1 VTTPPLSLEDQAA
14 LIELE
19 ESMWREETRFDL
31 VFQEQRFA
39 SDFVEFGRSGRTYT
53 REQIIRTEASPIQA
67 KLPLPNL
74 QVRALDVNTVL
85 ITYDSEA
92 NYEGVVEYAHRSS
105 IWSRIEGHW
114 VMRFH
119 QGTAYHP
126 SSPQPGGHSAA

>member
-1 VTTPPLSLEDQAA
+1 
-14 LIELE
+14 
-19 ESMWREETRFDL
+19 MWREETRFDL

-39 SDFVEFGRSGRTYT
+39 SDFMEFGRSGRTYT

-74 QVRALDVNTVL
+74 KVRVLDVNTVL

-92 NYEGVVEYAHRSS
+92 TYEGVVEYAHRSS
-105 IWSRIEGHW
+105 IWSRTEGYW

-119 QGTAYHP
+119 QGTAYQP
-126 SSPQPGGHSAA
+126 SSQQSGGHSAA

>member
-1 VTTPPLSLEDQAA
+1 MTTPPLSQEDEAA

-39 SDFVEFGRSGRTYT
+39 SDFMEFGRSGRTYT

-74 QVRALDVNTVL
+74 KVRVLDVNTVL

-92 NYEGVVEYAHRSS
+92 TYEGVVEYAHRSS
-105 IWSRIEGHW
+105 IWSRTEGYW

-119 QGTAYHP
+119 QGTAYQP
-126 SSPQPGGHSAA
+126 SSQQPGGHSAA